1 MKAKYLYIMVIAL
14 LYSCSSSTPQE
25 KEDAQVT
32 ESTEVSFT
40 EAQLKTAGII
50 IGKPTRQV
58 LQSELIVNGVVD
70 VPPQNM
76 VSVSFPMGG
85 FLVNTVDARNAS

>member
-1 MKAKYLYIMVIAL
+1 MKAKYVYIAAL
-14 LYSCSSSTPQE
+14 IFLTACSSDKVQE
-25 KEDAQVT
+25 KADAKVVET
-32 ESTEVSFT
+32 MDVSFT
-40 EAQLKTAGII
+40 DVQLKTAGIV

-58 LQSELIVNGVVD
+58 LQSELQVNGVVD

-85 FLVNTVDARNAS
+85 FLKRRS

>member
-32 ESTEVSFT
+32 ESTEVS
-40 EAQLKTAGII
+40 
-50 IGKPTRQV
+50 
-58 LQSELIVNGVVD
+58 LQK
-70 VPPQNM
+70 
-76 VSVSFPMGG
+76 
-85 FLVNTVDARNAS
+85 RN